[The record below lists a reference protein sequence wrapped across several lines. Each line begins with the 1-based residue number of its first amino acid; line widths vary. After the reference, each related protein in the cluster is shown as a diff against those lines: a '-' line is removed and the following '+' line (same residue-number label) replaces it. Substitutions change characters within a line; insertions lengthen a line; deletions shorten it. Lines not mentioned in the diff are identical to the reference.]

1 MPDKVEVTSKKG
13 SFFSN
18 MVAELKKVIWPTAG
32 QTAKGT
38 GTVFVFVLIVTCILV
53 ALNFAFQKVNEKY
66 WEQFNPEK
74 ATTSQVSEAS
84 ESAEESS
91 EESSSSEPE
100 VVEEPEVSEEPGVSE
115 EPEVS
120 EEPSEAVETAE

>member
-38 GTVFVFVLIVTCILV
+38 GTVIIFVLIVTCILV
-53 ALNFAFQKVNEKY
+53 ALNFVFQKVNENY
-66 WEQFNPEK
+66 WEQFNPDK
-74 ATTSQVSEAS
+74 ATTSQVSEEAS
-84 ESAEESS
+84 EETS
-91 EESSSSEPE
+91 EEEASEE
-100 VVEEPEVSEEPGVSE
+100 VASEEVASEEQTEEAPAESEEETVSDENVEE
-115 EPEVS
+115 
-120 EEPSEAVETAE
+120 VE